1 MWIHEFD
8 KRATTDFI
16 QFFKNTFFVLFY
28 YIPPPPYTTITGK
41 VEFLEISFWERPVQT
56 LPTPWVGKIKKKM
69 ASGSGFFYSFFFIKI
84 GTKKKQNPSNIL
96 WRHST
101 CLLPPSNENALK
113 CLFFSNFDQ

>member
-16 QFFKNTFFVLFY
+16 D
-28 YIPPPPYTTITGK
+28 PPYTTTTGK

-69 ASGSGFFYSFFFIKI
+69 ASGSGFFI
-84 GTKKKQNPSNIL
+84 
-96 WRHST
+96 
-101 CLLPPSNENALK
+101 
-113 CLFFSNFDQ
+113 LFFL